1 METNGKSW
9 IRLCCD
15 NCGKRIRAPE
25 ERAGRKGKCP
35 ACGQVLVVPVRGKG
49 ERLIEAIVAIEN
61 LCKVYQLGSLELR
74 VLRDLD
80 LSIEQGEY
88 VAIMGPSGS
97 GKSTLLNVIGCLD
110 RPTSGKYFLGGQ
122 NVAELEDDQLSLI
135 RGARI
140 GFVFQSFNLISQLN
154 VIENIEVPMYY
165 QGWSERES
173 AERAK
178 ELAEMV
184 GLGERLE
191 HRPSELSGG
200 QQQRVAIARALAN
213 DPLIVLADEP
223 TGNLDSESGAEIL
236 RILIDL
242 RRQGK
247 TLIIVTHDKD
257 IAANAGRVVEL
268 FDGRIKRQEYNQKR

>member
-1 METNGKSW
+1 M
-9 IRLCCD
+9 
-15 NCGKRIRAPE
+15 
-25 ERAGRKGKCP
+25 
-35 ACGQVLVVPVRGKG
+35 
-49 ERLIEAIVAIEN
+49 AIVAIEN
-61 LCKVYQLGSLELR
+61 ICKVYHLGSIELR
-74 VLRDLD
+74 VLRNLD
-80 LSIEQGEY
+80 LSIEEGEY

-97 GKSTLLNVIGCLD
+97 GKSTLLNMIGCLD
-110 RPTSGKYFLGGQ
+110 RPTSGAYFLGGQ
-122 NVAELEDDQLSLI
+122 NVAELEDDKLSLI

-165 QGWSERES
+165 QGLSEHQS
-173 AERAK
+173 AKRAK

-191 HRPSELSGG
+191 HRPTELSGG

-213 DPLIVLADEP
+213 DPLIILADEP

-236 RILIDL
+236 RILTDL

-257 IAANAGRVVEL
+257 IAADAGRVIEL
-268 FDGRIKRQEYNQKR
+268 FDGQIKRQEYNQER

>member
-1 METNGKSW
+1 M
-9 IRLCCD
+9 
-15 NCGKRIRAPE
+15 
-25 ERAGRKGKCP
+25 
-35 ACGQVLVVPVRGKG
+35 
-49 ERLIEAIVAIEN
+49 AIVALEN
-61 LCKVYQLGSLELR
+61 LCKTYQLGAIELR
-74 VLRDLD
+74 VLRGLN
-80 LSIEQGEY
+80 LRIERGEY

-110 RPTSGKYFLGGQ
+110 RPTSGAYFLGDQ
-122 NVAELEDDQLSLI
+122 NVATLDDNQLSLI

-173 AERAK
+173 AKRAR

-184 GLGERLE
+184 GLGERLL

-213 DPLIVLADEP
+213 DPLIILADEP

-236 RILIDL
+236 RILMDL
-242 RRQGK
+242 RKQGK

-257 IAANAGRVVEL
+257 IAADAGRVVEL
-268 FDGRIKRQEYNQKR
+268 FDGQIKRHEYNQRR